1 MLDMKQ
7 FNYYFIL
14 FTVILLSACNI
25 TKHVPDGQ
33 YLLNKSRIHTDVKNI
48 PRSDLEDYLRQTPNT
63 KYLEFFLCNWEFIIS
78 PVRTRRKGGI
88 GIGCESE
95 MHRLFTTNILP
106 KCQPNSFR
114 KYL

>member
-7 FNYYFIL
+7 FNYYIIL
-14 FTVILLSACNI
+14 FTVILLSACNT

-63 KYLEFFLCNWEFIIS
+63 KVLGVFPLQLGIYNIAGKDTS
-78 PVRTRRKGGI
+78 KGGI

-95 MHRLFTTNILP
+95 MHR
-106 KCQPNSFR
+106 
-114 KYL
+114 